1 MNIPEEKK
9 DELAIYL
16 KEMYDDQLERQLAG
30 DPASV
35 NRTTARVVGFLKALE
50 IIGVKE
56 EIYAMATRKDNGSE
70 QLTLDLK

>member
-1 MNIPEEKK
+1 MTDEQKEK
-9 DELAIYL
+9 LAAYL
-16 KEMYDDQLERQLAG
+16 KEMYDFQLERQLAG
-30 DPASV
+30 DPVSV

-70 QLTLDLK
+70 QLSFNLE